1 MVLRIVK
8 VERKGIMARKPLS
21 NEEIAELLRNPFVD
35 RITPSGSI
43 HYTPE
48 FKRMAYESMMNG
60 IPISRF
66 FEEHGSSDTVLGEIR
81 IYSFARNLRTRTRD
95 EDDFTD
101 HRASNRRREKGSS
114 RSLQEMTLEEQVEQL
129 RHELAYARQ
138 ELEFLKKIQ
147 EAEREAEKA
156 WKARHRRRPGSH

>member
-1 MVLRIVK
+1 
-8 VERKGIMARKPLS
+8 
-21 NEEIAELLRNPFVD
+21 
-35 RITPSGSI
+35 
-43 HYTPE
+43 
-48 FKRMAYESMMNG
+48 MAYESMMNG
-60 IPISRF
+60 IPMRRF
-66 FEEHGSSDTVLGEIR
+66 FEEHGFSATVLGEIR

-129 RHELAYARQ
+129 RHELACARQ

>member
-21 NEEIAELLRNPFVD
+21 NEEIAELLHNPSVD
-35 RITPSGSI
+35 RITASGSI

-60 IPISRF
+60 IPMRRF
-66 FEEHGSSDTVLGEIR
+66 FEEHGFSAAVLGETR
-81 IYSFARNLRTRTRD
+81 IYSFTRNLRTRTRD

-101 HRASNRRREKGSS
+101 HRSSNGRGKGRS

-147 EAEREAEKA
+147 EAELEAEKA
-156 WKARHRRRPGSH
+156 RKARHRRRPGSH

>member
-21 NEEIAELLRNPFVD
+21 NKEIAELLRNPFVD

-60 IPISRF
+60 IPMRRF
-66 FEEHGSSDTVLGEIR
+66 FEEHGFSAAVLGETR
-81 IYSFARNLRTRTRD
+81 IYSFTRNLRTRTRD

-101 HRASNRRREKGSS
+101 HRASNGRRKKGSS

>member
-48 FKRMAYESMMNG
+48 FKRMAYESMTNG
-60 IPISRF
+60 IPMRRF
-66 FEEHGSSDTVLGEIR
+66 FEEHGFSAAVLGETR
-81 IYSFARNLRTRTRD
+81 IYSFTRNLRTRTRD

-101 HRASNRRREKGSS
+101 HRSSNGRGKGRS

-147 EAEREAEKA
+147 EAELEAEKA
-156 WKARHRRRPGSH
+156 RKARHRRRPGSH

>member
-43 HYTPE
+43 LYTPE

-60 IPISRF
+60 IPMRRF
-66 FEEHGSSDTVLGEIR
+66 FEEHGFSAAVLGETR
-81 IYSFARNLRTRTRD
+81 IYSFTRNLRTRTRD

-101 HRASNRRREKGSS
+101 HRSSNGRGKGRS

>member
-8 VERKGIMARKPLS
+8 VERKGIMARKLLS

-60 IPISRF
+60 IPMRRF
-66 FEEHGSSDTVLGEIR
+66 FEEHGFSAAVLGETR
-81 IYSFARNLRTRTRD
+81 IYSFTRNLRTRTRD

-101 HRASNRRREKGSS
+101 HRSSNGRGKGRS

>member
-60 IPISRF
+60 IPMRRF
-66 FEEHGSSDTVLGEIR
+66 FEEHGFSATVLGEIR

-147 EAEREAEKA
+147 KAEREAEKA

>member
-48 FKRMAYESMMNG
+48 F
-60 IPISRF
+60 
-66 FEEHGSSDTVLGEIR
+66 EHGFSATVLGEIR

-147 EAEREAEKA
+147 EAELEAEKA
-156 WKARHRRRPGSH
+156 RKARHRRRPGSH

>member
-60 IPISRF
+60 IPMRRF
-66 FEEHGSSDTVLGEIR
+66 FEEHGFSAAVLGETR
-81 IYSFARNLRTRTRD
+81 IYSFTRNLRTRTRD

>member
-60 IPISRF
+60 IPMRRF
-66 FEEHGSSDTVLGEIR
+66 FEEHGFSAAVLGETR
-81 IYSFARNLRTRTRD
+81 IYSFTRNLRTRTRD

-101 HRASNRRREKGSS
+101 HRSSNGRGKGRS

-156 WKARHRRRPGSH
+156 WKARHHRRPGSH

>member
-1 MVLRIVK
+1 
-8 VERKGIMARKPLS
+8 MARKPLS

-60 IPISRF
+60 IPMRRF
-66 FEEHGSSDTVLGEIR
+66 FEEHGFSAAVLGETR
-81 IYSFARNLRTRTRD
+81 IYSFTRNLRTRTRD

-101 HRASNRRREKGSS
+101 HRSSNGRGKGRS
-114 RSLQEMTLEEQVEQL
+114 RSD
-129 RHELAYARQ
+129 
-138 ELEFLKKIQ
+138 
-147 EAEREAEKA
+147 
-156 WKARHRRRPGSH
+156 